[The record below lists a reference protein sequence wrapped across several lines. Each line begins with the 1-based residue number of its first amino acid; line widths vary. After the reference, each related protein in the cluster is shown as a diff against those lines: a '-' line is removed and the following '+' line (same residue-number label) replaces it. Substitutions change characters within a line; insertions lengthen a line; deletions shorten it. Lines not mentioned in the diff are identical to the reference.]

1 LWATCGARRGAKKD
15 ERFGARELEVRESE
29 LREPVFFDR
38 DAAVREAAVRDA
50 VVRDDGARR
59 GGVAVRFVADE
70 RVARLGV
77 GFRGVMVDPRSLTS
91 LLRSSQAD
99 HAKLRGV
106 RGRLHR

>member
-1 LWATCGARRGAKKD
+1 L
-15 ERFGARELEVRESE
+15 GARELELRELELRESE
-29 LREPVFFDR
+29 LREPGVFDR
-38 DAAVREAAVRDA
+38 DVAVREDVVREDVVREDGIRED

-59 GGVAVRFVADE
+59 GVVAVRFVADE

-99 HAKLRGV
+99 HAKLRGA

>member
-1 LWATCGARRGAKKD
+1 M
-15 ERFGARELEVRESE
+15 GARELELRELELRELE
-29 LREPVFFDR
+29 LREPGVFDRGDAVR
-38 DAAVREAAVRDA
+38 DAAVREDVVRDA
-50 VVRDDGARR
+50 DVRDDGARR
-59 GGVAVRFVADE
+59 GVVAVRFVADE

-99 HAKLRGV
+99 HAKLRGA